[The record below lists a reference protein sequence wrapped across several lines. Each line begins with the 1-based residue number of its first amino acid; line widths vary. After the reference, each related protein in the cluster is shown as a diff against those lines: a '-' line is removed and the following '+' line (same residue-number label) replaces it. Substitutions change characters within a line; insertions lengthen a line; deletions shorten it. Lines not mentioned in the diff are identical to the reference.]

1 MRYLLSLLL
10 IFSFGFAQKIT
21 TTTKEVDGE
30 KKIEVKVKV
39 KVLDDKVL
47 YTITE
52 DGKTEEYEADL
63 DDDKTLAKIHEKL
76 EAHGINE
83 GFKVKVCKKTRAHDC
98 KKESCDRTR
107 KKECKKDAM
116 AWHMKDE
123 GNIKKLKII
132 KKHKMMDKPF
142 LIDEKFGFLGV
153 QIQDLS
159 DQLSDYFKVK
169 NGNGVLVSEVVEG
182 SPAAKAGLKAGDI
195 ITKVDDEDI
204 ENAGDLTT
212 TIRSYKPESK
222 VSISV
227 IRDGKKKKLKATL
240 GEAEQDYLY
249 KFGNLKDFKHPR
261 DKYEMFL
268 KMHPKNTEDFEFRGF
283 PFKHENFK
291 EQMEEMRKELDVI
304 KEELKKLREEK

>member
-63 DDDKTLAKIHEKL
+63 DDDKALAKIHEKL

-83 GFKVKVCKKTRAHDC
+83 GFKAKVCKKTRAHDC

>member
-10 IFSFGFAQKIT
+10 IFSFAFAQKT
-21 TTTKEVDGE
+21 TVIKKQVDGE
-30 KKIEVKVKV
+30 KKIEVKV

-63 DDDKTLAKIHEKL
+63 DDDKALAKIHEKL

-83 GFKVKVCKKTRAHDC
+83 GFKVTVCKKTRAHDC

-132 KKHKMMDKPF
+132 KKHKMTDKPF
-142 LIDEKFGFLGV
+142 LFDEKAGFLGV

-159 DQLSDYFKVK
+159 EQLSEYFKVK

-195 ITKVDDEDI
+195 ITKVDDKNI
-204 ENAGDLTT
+204 GNAGDLTT
-212 TIRSYKPESK
+212 TIRGYEPEAK
-222 VSISV
+222 VSISI
-227 IRDGKKKKLKATL
+227 IRDRKKKKLKATL
-240 GEAEQDYLY
+240 GETEQDYFY
-249 KFGNLKDFKHPR
+249 KFRNLKDFKHPR
-261 DKYEMFL
+261 DKHEMFL

-291 EQMEEMRKELDVI
+291 EQMEEMRKELDVT